1 MKVENTTVNQ
11 DLLQKTRQR
20 AFFLALQELSE
31 HKDISEEESSALINH
46 HAISPMVFRALGGGW
61 CSSKEEVF
69 SLLLTELKT
78 SLEQSRQT
86 IQKIKDDLQPSSWD
100 DDGEKI
106 FKLSQ
111 KTISKLDDMDMSL
124 QDLLNDCQEIDKRGR

>member
-1 MKVENTTVNQ
+1 MSTTTVNQ

-20 AFFLALQELSE
+20 AFLLALQELNT
-31 HKDISEEESSALINH
+31 HKDISKEESSALINH
-46 HAISPMVFRALGGGW
+46 HAISPMVFRALGSGW

-69 SLLLTELKT
+69 SLLLTELKK

-100 DDGEKI
+100 DDDEKA
-106 FKLSQ
+106 FKLSP
-111 KTISKLDDMDMSL
+111 KTMSKLDDMDMSV
-124 QDLLNDCQEIDKRGR
+124 QDLLDNCLEID